1 MAPFDKSGIIEFFLI
16 EAGEHIQNLN
26 KGLLSLE
33 KDPTD
38 STIID
43 ELFRAAHTLKGS
55 AAMMGYQGISDV
67 AHKAED
73 MLGQFRSGTIP
84 IRKETLNFLFDSVD
98 AAKLM
103 VDGVAGNNPEDPLVV
118 DSIRQSYKD
127 VIDKV
132 RPGAAAAPSPAPA
145 PNIPPPPQEKPRVEK
160 APSAP
165 AAAKPASAAP
175 VSKVKDDLDLA
186 WEKTFAMDEEP
197 IPVEPIVETKTSATE
212 QKVKEPVRAPSPSV
226 PPKEEKTPPQP
237 KAPQVKQTPASVPP
251 EKTAKPPAAAKI
263 PEMTASPPAAGPE
276 KTVKVPPP
284 PNVPEVK
291 APQAASASSAPGT
304 APVVTA
310 GPAHPNAAG
319 EASFR
324 AEIEEAKKSGI
335 QEKRMGG
342 RRASDAADIEKQFI
356 RVNIERLDNLMNLVG
371 EMVVNRNRL
380 ARQVEFIKTLREELA
395 FSQNRLLH
403 EIKKFEEK
411 YEYTLTYGA
420 TSGTEQAGQQSGDFM
435 ELEFDR
441 YDDFN
446 LLSRKLTEITND
458 TNEIMME
465 LAGFFDSFELD
476 TARIATITT
485 NLQDEI
491 TMARMVD
498 IERLYQMFQR
508 PVRDL
513 AQEENKQ
520 INLVVSGGETKID
533 KTIFEIIS
541 DPLMHMVRNAVSHG
555 IEPAEERKRLGKEP
569 AGALIMKARHEGNSI
584 ILEIEDDGR
593 GMDPAVLKKTAVDK
607 GFMSYAE
614 AQSLTDLEALNLIF
628 RPGFSTAQVVG
639 KVSGRGVGMDVVS
652 NHLARING
660 RIEIKTEKGVGTQF
674 LIRLPLT
681 LAIAQALIVKLK
693 DQELAV
699 PMNLVEETTRF
710 SFKEIQRAAGEEM
723 VNLRGTL
730 IRLLKLNDLLG
741 VGKFPKKDETLR
753 HPTLIL
759 GMAEKRL
766 ALLVED
772 IVGREEIVVKS
783 LGEYLRGVKMFSG
796 ATISG
801 EGNVR
806 LILNISA
813 LFGDESALAT
823 KASFLGAKEAAAP
836 EAARRKPRV
845 LVVDDSISIRK
856 YVQRFL
862 DRTGYEVEVAPDG
875 MEALN
880 VMGRLKF
887 DAVITDLEMPVM
899 HGYDLIAEMKRNP
912 ALVNVPVIVLTS
924 RAGEKHRQKA
934 IEMGAQD
941 YLVKPFEEQE
951 MLGALKKLLSGAA
964 LAHRV

>member
-1 MAPFDKSGIIEFFLI
+1 MAAPFDKSGIIEFFLI

-33 KDPTD
+33 KDPND
-38 STIID
+38 SSIID

-73 MLGQFRSGTIP
+73 MLGQFRAGSIP
-84 IRKETLNFLFDSVD
+84 IQKETLNFLFDSVD
-98 AAKLM
+98 ATKLM
-103 VDGVAGNNPEDPLVV
+103 VDGVAANQAEDPLVV
-118 DSIRQSYKD
+118 NSITQSYKD
-127 VIDKV
+127 IIAKV
-132 RPGAAAAPSPAPA
+132 QAGTGQAAPA
-145 PNIPPPPQEKPRVEK
+145 PTSTEKPA
-160 APSAP
+160 APP
-165 AAAKPASAAP
+165 AKPAPEKADQAPAKTDQAPAKTDAEMAAP
-175 VSKVKDDLDLA
+175 APSKSAPPPAQASKAKDDLDLA
-186 WEKTFAMDEEP
+186 WERTFEIDEEVSGER
-197 IPVEPIVETKTSATE
+197 IADREP
-212 QKVKEPVRAPSPSV
+212 
-226 PPKEEKTPPQP
+226 
-237 KAPQVKQTPASVPP
+237 
-251 EKTAKPPAAAKI
+251 AKPPMPAPKPPVSALSTPPVSGVPAAVA
-263 PEMTASPPAAGPE
+263 PPAP
-276 KTVKVPPP
+276 
-284 PNVPEVK
+284 VPE
-291 APQAASASSAPGT
+291 PAALPREDGASLKQ
-304 APVVTA
+304 
-310 GPAHPNAAG
+310 
-319 EASFR
+319 
-324 AEIEEAKKSGI
+324 EIEESKRSGI
-335 QEKRMGG
+335 QEKRGVG
-342 RRASDAADIEKQFI
+342 RRASDAVEVEKQFI

-411 YEYTLTYGA
+411 YEYTLTYGTA
-420 TSGTEQAGQQSGDFM
+420 EPEQVVQPSSDFM
-435 ELEFDR
+435 DLEFDR

-458 TNEIMME
+458 MNEIMTE

-476 TARIATITT
+476 TARISTITT

-491 TMARMVD
+491 TRARMVD
-498 IERLYQMFQR
+498 VDRLYQMFQR

-513 AQEENKQ
+513 AGEENKQ
-520 INLVVSGGETKID
+520 VNMVVSGGETKID

-541 DPLMHMVRNAVSHG
+541 DPMMHMVRNAISHG
-555 IEPAEERKRLGKEP
+555 IEPTEERRRLGKEP
-569 AGALIMKARHEGNSI
+569 VGSFIMKARHEGNSI

-593 GMDPAVLKKTAVDK
+593 GMDPAVLRQTAADK
-607 GFMSYAE
+607 GFMSPAE
-614 AQSLTDLEALNLIF
+614 AQNLTDLEALNLIF
-628 RPGFSTAQVVG
+628 RPGFSTAQSVG
-639 KVSGRGVGMDVVS
+639 KISGRGVGMDVVS
-652 NHLARING
+652 THLAKING
-660 RIEIKTEKGVGTQF
+660 RIEIKTEKGVGTKF
-674 LIRLPLT
+674 VIRLPLT
-681 LAIAQALIVKLK
+681 LAIAQALIVKFK

-710 SFKEIQRAAGEEM
+710 SFKDIQRAAGEEM

-730 IRLLKLNDLLG
+730 VRLLMLNDLLN
-741 VGKFPKKDETLR
+741 VGKFPQKEETFR

-759 GMAEKRL
+759 GMAEKRI
-766 ALLVED
+766 AVMVED

-806 LILNISA
+806 LILNIA
-813 LFGDESALAT
+813 TLFGDESAMAT
-823 KASFLGAKEAAAP
+823 KASFIAAREAISP

-880 VMGRLKF
+880 IMGRVKF

-912 ALVNVPVIVLTS
+912 ALTNIPVIVLTS

-951 MLGALKKLLSGAA
+951 MLGALKKLLSGAT
-964 LAHRV
+964 LAHRA

>member
-1 MAPFDKSGIIEFFLI
+1 MAAPFDKSGIIEFFLV

-33 KDPTD
+33 KDP
-38 STIID
+38 SANAMID

-55 AAMMGYQGISDV
+55 AAMMGFQGISDV

-73 MLGQFRSGTIP
+73 MLGQFRSGSLP
-84 IRKETLNFLFDSVD
+84 IRKDTLNFLFDSVD

-103 VDGVAGNNPEDPLVV
+103 VDGVAAGKPEDSLVV
-118 DSIRQSYKD
+118 DSIIQSYKG
-127 VIDKV
+127 IIEEL
-132 RPGAAAAPSPAPA
+132 RSTPPELPSSPPLAAPPAPVQSSDSAQPA
-145 PNIPPPPQEKPRVEK
+145 PQY
-160 APSAP
+160 
-165 AAAKPASAAP
+165 
-175 VSKVKDDLDLA
+175 KDDLDLA
-186 WEKTFAMDEEP
+186 WEKAFGIDVQEEP
-197 IPVEPIVETKTSATE
+197 LFVEPLPE
-212 QKVKEPVRAPSPSV
+212 EP
-226 PPKEEKTPPQP
+226 EEKEAPGPP
-237 KAPQVKQTPASVPP
+237 AVV
-251 EKTAKPPAAAKI
+251 PPAAAAPVAAQSPMPI
-263 PEMTASPPAAGPE
+263 EEAAPLAAPPEETPAPE
-276 KTVKVPPP
+276 LQAAEEQALFAPE
-284 PNVPEVK
+284 PEVSVE
-291 APQAASASSAPGT
+291 PAASAE
-304 APVVTA
+304 
-310 GPAHPNAAG
+310 AALKQD
-319 EASFR
+319 
-324 AEIEEAKKSGI
+324 IEEAKKTGFY
-335 QEKRMGG
+335 EKRGAG
-342 RRASDAADIEKQFI
+342 RRASDTADIEKQFI

-411 YEYTLTYGA
+411 YEYTLNYGVPGPLGA
-420 TSGTEQAGQQSGDFM
+420 EQTPDFF

-458 TNEIMME
+458 TNEIMSE

-491 TMARMVD
+491 TMARMVEMD
-498 IERLYQMFQR
+498 RLYQMFQR

-513 AQEENKQ
+513 SQEENKQ
-520 INLVVSGGETKID
+520 VNMVVSGGETKID

-541 DPLMHMVRNAVSHG
+541 DPLMHMIRNAISHG
-555 IEPAEERKRLGKEP
+555 IEPADERKRLGKEP
-569 AGALIMKARHEGNSI
+569 TGSLIMNARHEGNSI
-584 ILEIEDDGR
+584 ILEIEDDGC
-593 GMDPAVLKKTAVDK
+593 GMDPAALRTTAADK
-607 GFMSYAE
+607 GFMSSME
-614 AQSLTDLEALNLIF
+614 AQSLTDLDALNLIF
-628 RPGFSTAQVVG
+628 RPGFSTAKTVG
-639 KVSGRGVGMDVVS
+639 KISGRGVGMDVVS
-652 NHLARING
+652 THLAKING
-660 RIEIKTEKGVGTQF
+660 RIEIKTEKGVGTKF
-674 LIRLPLT
+674 IIRLPLT
-681 LAIAQALIVKLK
+681 LAIAQALIVKFK

-730 IRLLKLNDLLG
+730 IRLFKLNDLLG
-741 VGKFPKKDETLR
+741 MGKFPKKEETFR

-759 GMAEKRL
+759 GMAEKKI
-766 ALLVED
+766 ALMVED

-783 LGEYLRGVKMFSG
+783 LGDYLRGLKMFSG

-806 LILNISA
+806 LIFNISS
-813 LFGDESALAT
+813 LFGEEVTVAT
-823 KASFLGAKEAAAP
+823 KATFTAVREAATP
-836 EAARRKPRV
+836 EEVRRRPKV

-862 DRTGYEVEVAPDG
+862 DRMGYEVEAAPDG

-880 VMGRLKF
+880 IMSRIKF

-912 ALVNVPVIVLTS
+912 ALMNIPVIVLTS

-951 MLGALKKLLSGAA
+951 MLGALKNLLSGAA
-964 LAHRV
+964 LAHRA

>member
-1 MAPFDKSGIIEFFLI
+1 MAAPFDKSGIIEFFLI

-33 KDPTD
+33 KDPND
-38 STIID
+38 SSIID

-73 MLGQFRSGTIP
+73 MLGQFRAGSIP
-84 IRKETLNFLFDSVD
+84 IQKETLNFLFDSVD

-103 VDGVAGNNPEDPLVV
+103 VDGVAANQAEDPLVV
-118 DSIRQSYKD
+118 NSITQSYKD
-127 VIDKV
+127 IIAKV
-132 RPGAAAAPSPAPA
+132 QAGTGQAAPA
-145 PNIPPPPQEKPRVEK
+145 PTSTEKPA
-160 APSAP
+160 APP
-165 AAAKPASAAP
+165 AKPAPEKAVQAPAKTDAEMAAP
-175 VSKVKDDLDLA
+175 APSKSAPPPAQASQAKDDLDLA
-186 WEKTFAMDEEP
+186 WERTFEIDEEVSGER
-197 IPVEPIVETKTSATE
+197 IADREP
-212 QKVKEPVRAPSPSV
+212 
-226 PPKEEKTPPQP
+226 
-237 KAPQVKQTPASVPP
+237 
-251 EKTAKPPAAAKI
+251 AKPPMPAPKPPVSALSTPPVSGVPAAVA
-263 PEMTASPPAAGPE
+263 PPAPGPE
-276 KTVKVPPP
+276 P
-284 PNVPEVK
+284 
-291 APQAASASSAPGT
+291 AALPREDGASLKQ
-304 APVVTA
+304 
-310 GPAHPNAAG
+310 
-319 EASFR
+319 
-324 AEIEEAKKSGI
+324 EIEESKRSGI
-335 QEKRMGG
+335 QEKRGLG
-342 RRASDAADIEKQFI
+342 RRASDAGEVEKQFI

-411 YEYTLTYGA
+411 YEYTLTYGTA
-420 TSGTEQAGQQSGDFM
+420 EPEQVVQPSSDFM
-435 ELEFDR
+435 DLEFDR

-458 TNEIMME
+458 MNEIMTE

-476 TARIATITT
+476 TARISTITT

-491 TMARMVD
+491 TRARMVD
-498 IERLYQMFQR
+498 VDRLYQMFQR

-513 AQEENKQ
+513 AGEENKQ
-520 INLVVSGGETKID
+520 VNMVVSGGETKID

-541 DPLMHMVRNAVSHG
+541 DPMMHMVRNAISHG
-555 IEPAEERKRLGKEP
+555 IEPAEERRRLGKEP
-569 AGALIMKARHEGNSI
+569 VGSFIMKARHEGNSI

-593 GMDPAVLKKTAVDK
+593 GMDPAVLRQTAADK
-607 GFMSYAE
+607 GFMSPAE
-614 AQSLTDLEALNLIF
+614 AQNLTDLEALNLIF
-628 RPGFSTAQVVG
+628 RPGFSTAQSVG
-639 KVSGRGVGMDVVS
+639 KISGRGVGMDVVS
-652 NHLARING
+652 THLAKING
-660 RIEIKTEKGVGTQF
+660 RIEIKTEKGVGTKF
-674 LIRLPLT
+674 VIRLPLT
-681 LAIAQALIVKLK
+681 LAIAQALIVKFK

-710 SFKEIQRAAGEEM
+710 SFKDIQRAAGEEM

-730 IRLLKLNDLLG
+730 VRLLMLNDLLN
-741 VGKFPKKDETLR
+741 VGKFPQKEETFR

-759 GMAEKRL
+759 GMAEKRI
-766 ALLVED
+766 AVMVED

-783 LGEYLRGVKMFSG
+783 LGDYLRGVKMFSG

-806 LILNISA
+806 LILNIA
-813 LFGDESALAT
+813 TLFGDESAMAA
-823 KASFLGAKEAAAP
+823 KASFIAAREAISP

-880 VMGRLKF
+880 IMGRVKF

-912 ALVNVPVIVLTS
+912 ALMNIPVIVLTS

-951 MLGALKKLLSGAA
+951 MLGALKKLLSGAT
-964 LAHRV
+964 LAHRA